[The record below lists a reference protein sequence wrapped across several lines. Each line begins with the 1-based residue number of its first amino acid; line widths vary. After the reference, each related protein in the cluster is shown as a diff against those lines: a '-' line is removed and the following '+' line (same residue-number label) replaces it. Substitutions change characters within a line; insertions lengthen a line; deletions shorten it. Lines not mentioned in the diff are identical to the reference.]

1 MCKRIMLE
9 RRLIVKLIQIQ
20 KNNLYIQKKYNTEE
34 KFCIFEILHIGLF
47 IQCDDNIRIIVDII
61 LSTFP

>member
-1 MCKRIMLE
+1 MCKRIILE